1 MHVCMYVYS
10 WGFFN
15 YEVGKKKL
23 KNQKTVTK
31 KDTGQTQ
38 KASISMLCAF
48 LSPQRIL
55 LVSCIKAFSKLGF
68 KVFLNSIVH

>member
-23 KNQKTVTK
+23 KNQKNSH
-31 KDTGQTQ
+31 Q
-38 KASISMLCAF
+38 KGHWTNTESKHLYVMR
-48 LSPQRIL
+48 LSVPSETTPSVMYQGIF
-55 LVSCIKAFSKLGF
+55 KARL
-68 KVFLNSIVH
+68 